1 MLLEHDRIVLTA
13 NIPEEGLKA
22 GDVGVI
28 VHIHPQH
35 AAYEVEFF
43 SLNGNTVTVAT
54 VMAEQ
59 ARAVTGHDV
68 THARSIKAA
77 V

>member
-13 NIPEEGLKA
+13 DIPEEGLEA

-28 VHIHPQH
+28 VHIHPRR

-43 SLNGNTVTVAT
+43 TLDGNTVAVAT

-59 ARAVTGHDV
+59 ARAVTRQDV
-68 THARSIKAA
+68 THARNIKTA

>member
-13 NIPEEGLKA
+13 GIPEEGLEA

-35 AAYEVEFF
+35 TAYEVEFF
-43 SLNGNTVTVAT
+43 SLDGNTVAVAT

-59 ARAVTGHDV
+59 GRAVTKQDV
-68 THARSIKAA
+68 THARRIKAA

>member
-13 NIPEEGLKA
+13 NIPEEGLEA

-54 VMAEQ
+54 VMADQ
-59 ARAVTGHDV
+59 ARAVTGYDV

>member
-1 MLLEHDRIVLTA
+1 MLQEHDRIVLTA
-13 NIPEEGLKA
+13 DIPEEELEA

-43 SLNGNTVTVAT
+43 SLDGNTVTVAT
-54 VMAEQ
+54 VMAGQ
-59 ARAVTGHDV
+59 ARAVTKQDV
-68 THARSIKAA
+68 THARIIKA
-77 V
+77 VV